1 MNWHMKPTLANSGTE
16 ALNALEKENS
26 TNSIALVLL
35 DVHMPDMDGFAVAEQ
50 IRNSYKHQGIRVIL
64 LTSGSRPSDVARC
77 RELGISQYLSK
88 PIKQSELFDA
98 IITAMA
104 EHSQKPERCESASAS
119 IQPSEHSLRVLL
131 AEDNPVNQ
139 TLAVRILERLGHSV
153 QVVNNGKEAIG
164 RAQGEEFDL
173 ILMDVQMPE
182 MDGLEATTA
191 IRAAEAG
198 TGKHVPIVAM
208 TAHAMKGDREKCL
221 SAGMDGYLSKPIR
234 IDELKQAVFRAG
246 QKRNTGG
253 SPEQNSFGAIGKL
266 ESLLDSVM
274 GDQALLAEMA
284 ELWLA
289 DSERQERQIQEGL
302 DSGDVMMVQR
312 AAHALKGSVGTFQA
326 SAAQEAAHQLEMSA
340 KDADLVA
347 AKKAFELLST
357 QIDLVRQDLRR
368 LARAPGDAFQ

>member
-1 MNWHMKPTLANSGTE
+1 
-16 ALNALEKENS
+16 LE
-26 TNSIALVLL
+26 I
-35 DVHMPDMDGFAVAEQ
+35 
-50 IRNSYKHQGIRVIL
+50 
-64 LTSGSRPSDVARC
+64 SD
-77 RELGISQYLSK
+77 YLSK

-98 IITAMA
+98 IVTAMA
-104 EHSQKPERCESASAS
+104 EHGRKRERYESASAF
-119 IQPSEHSLRVLL
+119 IQAAEPSLRVLL

-139 TLAVRILERLGHSV
+139 TLAMRILERLGHKV
-153 QVVNNGKEAIG
+153 QVATTGKEAIG
-164 RAQGEEFDL
+164 MAQAEEFDV

-234 IDELKQAVFRAG
+234 IAELKQAMSEVEKTGNMGQSAEQTFRAIG
-246 QKRNTGG
+246 Q
-253 SPEQNSFGAIGKL
+253 L
-266 ESLLDSVM
+266 ELLLDSVM
-274 GDQALLAEMA
+274 GDRALLAEMA

-289 DSERQERQIQEGL
+289 DSVKQEKDIRNGL
-302 DSGDVMMVQR
+302 DSGDAKLVQR

-326 SAAQEAAHQLEMSA
+326 SAAQEAANQLEISA
-340 KDADLVA
+340 KDADLVRA
-347 AKKAFELLST
+347 SKEFERLSK

-368 LARAPGDAFQ
+368 LAQAPGDREPEP